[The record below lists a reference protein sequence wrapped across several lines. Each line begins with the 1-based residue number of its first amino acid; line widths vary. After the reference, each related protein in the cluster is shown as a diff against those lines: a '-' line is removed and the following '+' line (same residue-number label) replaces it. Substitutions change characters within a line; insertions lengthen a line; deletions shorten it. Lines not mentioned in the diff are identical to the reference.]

1 MQSENSLGVDSN
13 AEKGTEGGWTNNG
26 DAFRMSKSGTGV
38 SSSGGIF
45 LNEARRFE
53 NRTRRSEFLL
63 SFFFLLRFFFF
74 LYSLFVWD
82 QVLFSAC
89 CAKWMMGGG
98 EGESRVC
105 FLRSRPAHVR
115 IPSSPRGLWSFR
127 FLVPLLDVIIGER
140 AFKFHVRKE
149 KVSVRFPSSVIK
161 PEAVE
166 NCALSFFWTYQK
178 KILSQIDYMRKTEL
192 KWER

>member
-1 MQSENSLGVDSN
+1 MQSENSLGVDSS

-38 SSSGGIF
+38 SGSGGIF

-63 SFFFLLRFFFF
+63 SFFFFLFRYFFVFSLRMG
-74 LYSLFVWD
+74 SGFVFGMLREVDDGRGW
-82 QVLFSAC
+82 
-89 CAKWMMGGG
+89 
-98 EGESRVC
+98 GESRVC

-115 IPSSPRGLWSFR
+115 IPSSQRGLWSFR

-140 AFKFHVRKE
+140 AFKFHVREE

-161 PEAVE
+161 PEDVQ

-178 KILSQIDYMRKTEL
+178 RFCH
-192 KWER
+192 R

>member
-63 SFFFLLRFFFF
+63 SSFFLFRYFFVFALRMG
-74 LYSLFVWD
+74 SGFVFGMLREVD
-82 QVLFSAC
+82 D
-89 CAKWMMGGG
+89 GRGE

-105 FLRSRPAHVR
+105 FLCSRPAHVR

-140 AFKFHVRKE
+140 AFKFHVREE
-149 KVSVRFPSSVIK
+149 KVSVRFPSAVIK
-161 PEAVE
+161 PEAVQ

-178 KILSQIDYMRKTEL
+178 RFCH
-192 KWER
+192 R